1 MELNNKFKAVLW
13 VRHCQ
18 ACHNLFS
25 GAYDRFIKVK
35 EAQNSLCTGYGKSES
50 EYWGQNLSSYL
61 SQLLNDLNRQDELNI
76 SKSIDLDKVLNEDYF
91 KENPNESSTAE
102 TSITSELEGGNPA
115 SVKNWLINTLEGKEV
130 SLSSSILPRA
140 METAKIISKGIND
153 SDDSIKIKSNLINRL
168 DWIEEKMDFLSK
180 SKLKLDRVPENNMI
194 CKYVF
199 CIKTFHPDQNIRDK
213 FNNLYQTWGCKVS
226 SDFQCNYNDFSINSD
241 VLTAN
246 FISKKT
252 SNLEAQ
258 KFNNKYPSPNYAT
271 LSPEIYPLNNG
282 LSKQQLAIKLEKAFT
297 KAMFKTYNPKE
308 LDDLD
313 SLELKI
319 KYYRFLDET
328 LSLPIFPN
336 DNINIIV
343 SHSAFI
349 RTNLDFKTLS
359 DESFNDVTNLSK
371 DEYSKRKLIDKAMK
385 LNNLD
390 AYLCI
395 YEKQDDGSFSELRD
409 ERRLLLSRLSTN
421 PVVDSVKEA
430 APKFM
435 STDIKEKPGIFG
447 SKSNV
452 KKYTLKQ
459 QRTQNQIENGGWLIN
474 GNSIV
479 KGVDFKSKYSG
490 SIPDLE
496 FEGIPIRPDK
506 FDSNYISKF
515 ESEKANCQS
524 SQGGTKKK
532 YKRKSKKN
540 YKKYNK
546 KSKKNKKTK
555 KSKKNKSK
563 KKVI

>member
-1 MELNNKFKAVLW
+1 MEINDKYKAVLW
-13 VRHCQ
+13 IRHCQ

-50 EYWGQNLSSYL
+50 EYWGQRLSSYL
-61 SQLLNDLNRQDELNI
+61 STLLNDLNRQDESNI
-76 SKSIDLDKVLNEDYF
+76 SKEIDLNKDLNKDYF
-91 KENPNESSTAE
+91 QENPNESSSAE
-102 TSITSELEGGNPA
+102 TTETSQLEGGNPV
-115 SVKNWLINTLEGKEV
+115 SIKNWLINALASKQV

-153 SDDSIKIKSNLINRL
+153 NDDSIKITSNLINRL

-180 SKLKLDRVPENNMI
+180 TKLKLDRVPENNMI

-199 CIKTFHPDQNIRDK
+199 CIKTFHPNPNVRVK
-213 FNNLYQTWGCKVS
+213 FNNLYESWGCKVS
-226 SDFQCNYNDFSINSD
+226 PDFQCNYNDFSINSD

-246 FISKKT
+246 FISKNT

-258 KFNNKYPSPNYAT
+258 KLNTKYPSPNYAT
-271 LSPEIYPLNNG
+271 LSPEIYPLDDG
-282 LSKQQLAIKLEKAFT
+282 LPKEQLAIKLEKAFT

-328 LSLPIFPN
+328 LTLPIFPN

-359 DESFNDVTNLSK
+359 DESFNDVTQLSK

-390 AYLCI
+390 SYLCI
-395 YEKQDDGSFSELRD
+395 YEKQDDGSFKELRD

-421 PVVDSVKEA
+421 PVVNSAKEA
-430 APKFM
+430 GPKFM
-435 STDIKEKPGIFG
+435 STDIKEKSGMFG
-447 SKSNV
+447 TKSNQ

-459 QRTQNQIENGGWLIN
+459 QRTENQIENGGWLIN
-474 GNSIV
+474 GNNIV
-479 KGVDFKSKYSG
+479 KGVDFKSTYSG
-490 SIPDLE
+490 SIPDME

-515 ESEKANCQS
+515 QSEKYNCES

-532 YKRKSKKN
+532 YKRKSKKQ
-540 YKKYNK
+540 YKKYHKKSK
-546 KSKKNKKTK
+546 KSKKNKKHKKTK
-555 KSKKNKSK
+555 KIKAKR
-563 KKVI
+563 